1 MKANPMKKYIY
12 IIYIALILLTGC
24 NYYDMSFGTDVAKEQ
39 SRIRN
44 KFSNYLEGCQEFRED
59 RDKFINC
66 YQTALENDPS
76 MNFNF
81 DSEVRRAYLYWEC
94 NNMPVYLE
102 QNKYEACIDN
112 ADSILKKEFSGY

>member
-1 MKANPMKKYIY
+1 MKKYIC
-12 IIYIALILLTGC
+12 IIHIAAILLTGC
-24 NYYDMSFGTDVAKEQ
+24 DFSFTPVEFGDIAKEQ
-39 SRIRN
+39 AKIRN
-44 KFSNYLEGCQEFRED
+44 KFSNYLEGCQEFRAD

-76 MNFNF
+76 IDFNF

-102 QNKYEACIDN
+102 QDKYEACIDN
-112 ADSILKKEFSGY
+112 ADSILKKEF